1 MTVRVLGNIINNTKM
16 IEVSD
21 GSMLLLTY
29 FKMIMSQKTIIM
41 KNVQNYVILNIKK
54 EASYM
59 NNAEIKTILEQIN
72 NLKSPSVEQKTDD
85 DSNKAL
91 KNVLAGVSE
100 EIQRVMDVNDF
111 TQEDLCRITDMSQ
124 SNISKILN
132 GKVVPKIET
141 LQKIAEA
148 THTKLV
154 ISFEHLDGDY

>member
-1 MTVRVLGNIINNTKM
+1 
-16 IEVSD
+16 
-21 GSMLLLTY
+21 
-29 FKMIMSQKTIIM
+29 
-41 KNVQNYVILNIKK
+41 
-54 EASYM
+54 M

-72 NLKSPSVEQKTDD
+72 NLKSPSVEQKTDA
-85 DSNKAL
+85 DSNKAV

>member
-1 MTVRVLGNIINNTKM
+1 
-16 IEVSD
+16 
-21 GSMLLLTY
+21 
-29 FKMIMSQKTIIM
+29 
-41 KNVQNYVILNIKK
+41 
-54 EASYM
+54 M

-72 NLKSPSVEQKTDD
+72 NLKSPRVEQKTDD
-85 DSNKAL
+85 DSNKAV

-148 THTKLV
+148 THTRLV
-154 ISFEHLDGDY
+154 ISFENLDGDY